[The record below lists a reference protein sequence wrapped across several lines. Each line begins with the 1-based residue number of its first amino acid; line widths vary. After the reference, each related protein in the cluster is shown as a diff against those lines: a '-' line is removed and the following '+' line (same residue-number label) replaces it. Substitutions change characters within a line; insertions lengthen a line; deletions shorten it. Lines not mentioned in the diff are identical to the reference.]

1 MIKNTVGNRI
11 RVDKKD
17 IVWFFILI
25 CYFESPYLSRFT
37 VMDTVYTVAKVLSFG
52 FVVVHL
58 RDIYFNSIMALIIL
72 IELSLWV
79 STFIAGSS
87 MISVTIQFVSVTS
100 FIIII
105 SIMLKKDAARCI
117 RVLYRIM
124 ALLIYINVISM
135 LLFPDGLYTATGVVG
150 TKKYYFLGH
159 QNSLGLYATIAI
171 VLGEFRLQTEKK
183 EKFRLRNLVIL
194 EVISLFYIIRVWSVI
209 SFISVAGIIAITF
222 YNRMSKKGWRIS
234 LVWSLCMNIVIFV
247 LFVIMQNLQIFSTF
261 LQKFL
266 NREMTLS
273 GRTQVWAI
281 AFSSFLQNPIWG
293 VGQGKGYEMF
303 GFATTHNRYLNTMF
317 TGGLVGFILF
327 NALLIL
333 TCRKLKFSKETMTQ
347 ILIAYFTVLFVII
360 QGETFDDILFFL
372 LFIFVGSIQYLRQ
385 ATIREIN
392 RCSVRTNDLHLS
404 LIHI

>member
-1 MIKNTVGNRI
+1 M
-11 RVDKKD
+11 
-17 IVWFFILI
+17 
-25 CYFESPYLSRFT
+25 S
-37 VMDTVYTVAKVLSFG
+37 
-52 FVVVHL
+52 
-58 RDIYFNSIMALIIL
+58 
-72 IELSLWV
+72 
-79 STFIAGSS
+79 
-87 MISVTIQFVSVTS
+87 SVTTQFVSVTA

-105 SIMLKKDAARCI
+105 SIMLKKDAVRCI

-159 QNSLGLYATIAI
+159 QNSLGLYSTIAI
-171 VLGEFRLQTEKK
+171 ALGEFRLQTEKK
-183 EKFRLRNLVIL
+183 EKFRLRNLIIL
-194 EVISLFYIIRVWSVI
+194 EAISLFYIIRVWSVI
-209 SFISVAGIIAITF
+209 SFISVAGIIAIIF

-273 GRTQVWAI
+273 GRTPVWAM
-281 AFSSFLQNPIWG
+281 AFNSFLQRPIWG

-327 NALLIL
+327 AALLIL
-333 TCRKLKFSKETMTQ
+333 ICRKLKSSKETMTQ
-347 ILIAYFTVLFVII
+347 ILIAYFTVLLVII

-372 LFIFVGSIQYLRQ
+372 LFIFVGNIQYLCQ
-385 ATIREIN
+385 AKIREIDN
-392 RCSVRTNDLHLS
+392 CSVETND
-404 LIHI
+404 